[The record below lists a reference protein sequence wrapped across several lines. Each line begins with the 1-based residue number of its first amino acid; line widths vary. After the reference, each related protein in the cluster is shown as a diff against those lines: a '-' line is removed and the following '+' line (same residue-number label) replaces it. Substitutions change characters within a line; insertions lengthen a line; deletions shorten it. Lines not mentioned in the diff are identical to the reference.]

1 MPAGDTPLTSVT
13 LLRRL
18 WDPEQD
24 EGAWRTFLG
33 RYGPLIHQWCRRRGL
48 QHADADEVSGRVLAK
63 LTTALRTFEYD
74 PAQRFRG
81 WLKVVVDNAVRNFWR
96 ELAGG
101 RGSGDSDVQELL
113 EQVEVPA
120 DLDGLAEELDEGLR
134 RDLERADRVTAA
146 VRERLEPRTWEAFW
160 LTAVEEVPAAEAAAR
175 LGLSV
180 ASVYM
185 AKARVGKLLRA
196 RAAEVL
202 LANPDPPE
210 GAR

>member
-1 MPAGDTPLTSVT
+1 LTSVT

-18 WDPEQD
+18 WDPRHDEQ
-24 EGAWRTFLG
+24 AWGTFLG
-33 RYGPLIHQWCRRRGL
+33 RYGPLIHRWCRRRGL

-81 WLKVVVDNAVRNFWR
+81 WLKTVVDNTVRNFWR
-96 ELAGG
+96 ELAGRAGG
-101 RGSGDSDVQELL
+101 RGSGDSDVQDLL
-113 EQVEVPA
+113 EQVEVPP
-120 DLDGLAEELDEGLR
+120 DLDGLADELDEGLR

-146 VRERLEPRTWEAFW
+146 VRQRVEPQTWEAFW
-160 LTAVEEVPAAEAAAR
+160 LTAVEELPAPEAAAR

-196 RAAEVL
+196 RAAELL
-202 LANPDPPE
+202 LANPAPPE